1 MSRYQPDDLKRACVD
16 LRVPVRAPPHR
27 PYLLRWQKLGAA
39 MSSREETTDVA
50 KVVQALSNGIR
61 SELEVAKT
69 ARVPLERVQIAL
81 TFLVAMGCAAVVD
94 GRRIRLTDNGNDM
107 LKEAN
112 AARRKRQA

>member
-1 MSRYQPDDLKRACVD
+1 MAEAD
-16 LRVPVRAPPHR
+16 
-27 PYLLRWQKLGAA
+27 AA
-39 MSSREETTDVA
+39 MSSREEITDVA

-69 ARVPLERVQIAL
+69 ARLPLERVQIAL
-81 TFLVAMGCAAVVD
+81 TFLVAMGCAAAVD
-94 GRRIRLTDNGNDM
+94 GTRFRLTDNGNDM